1 MQDNASIHTAIKV
14 REWFKEKRVNV
25 IRWPACSPD
34 LNPIEHIWFHLK
46 AKVLELYPELIN
58 APRGEEVIKEK
69 LG

>member
-25 IRWPACSPD
+25 IRWPAYSPD
-34 LNPIEHIWFHLK
+34 LNPIKYIWFHLK
-46 AKVLELYPELIN
+46 AKVLELYLELIN